1 MPKDDAARLKDPPD
15 GGTSLTNVGEL
26 LFGCLEAVG
35 ARSILEIGAY
45 EGDLTVEL
53 LKWANDHGAELATV
67 DPDPPKKLRERTR
80 QHSQLVLHEKTSHEV
95 IAGLDSPPDAIVIDG
110 DHNYYT
116 LTEELRLIAELA
128 AGDRLPL
135 LMFHDVR
142 WPHERRDTFYDPSR
156 VPEDQRPPIGKD
168 VGLVP
173 GNPGVDPLGLEYP
186 WAALQEGGPRNGTL
200 TAIEDFVESRDDL
213 HLAIVPLFFGF
224 GVVWPDGIEGGE
236 RIAELLEPYDRHPM
250 LERIERN
257 RIDHMSASHARSQ
270 KIAALEERVRQQ
282 EHVLRQ
288 MLDSRAFTVGEYVS
302 RAYKRGKPAFSR
314 EAVKRALG
322 RR

>member
-1 MPKDDAARLKDPPD
+1 MRKDDAARLKDPPD

-26 LFGCLEAVG
+26 LFGCLEAIE

-53 LKWANDHGAELATV
+53 LSWANEHGAEVATV
-67 DPDPPKKLRERTR
+67 DPDPPKKLRERSR
-80 QHSQLVLHEKTSHEV
+80 EHPELLLHERTSQEV
-95 IAGLDSPPDAIVIDG
+95 LAELESVPDAIVIDG
-110 DHNYYT
+110 DHNYFT

-128 AGDRLPL
+128 GEGRLPL

-156 VPEDQRPPIGKD
+156 IPEDQRPPIGKD

-173 GNPGVDPLGLEYP
+173 DNPGVDPLGLEYP
-186 WAALQEGGPRNGTL
+186 WAALREGGPRNGTL
-200 TAIEDFVESRDDL
+200 TAIEDFAKGRDDL
-213 HLAIVPLFFGF
+213 HLAIIPLFFGF
-224 GVVWPDGIEGGE
+224 GVLWQEGIAGGE

-270 KIAALEERVRQQ
+270 KLAALEERLLRH
-282 EHVLRQ
+282 EHLLRQ

-302 RAYKRGKPAFSR
+302 RAFQRGRPVFSR
-314 EAVKRALG
+314 KRL
-322 RR
+322 RKELER